1 MDRTRTA
8 NLKGQTMMGDARILL
23 DLWTEDLRR
32 MHQFA
37 RDHGGEAVLR
47 VLEQYATEEG
57 PAGQRRVDA
66 LLLAVVWLAAL
77 ETA

>member
-1 MDRTRTA
+1 
-8 NLKGQTMMGDARILL
+8 MMGDAKMLM

-47 VLEQYATEEG
+47 VLEQYAAEEG
-57 PAGQRRVDA
+57 PQGQRRVDA
-66 LLLAVVWLAAL
+66 LLLAVVCLAEEA
-77 ETA
+77 TA